1 MNQQHSVNKNYLELI
16 RCSFFCMGFKLISFF
31 LFLWKALQSRD
42 RVEVNQGKHKQ
53 FIKKIDFIYNINVL
67 DGEANSFPACT
78 QTLKRLL
85 MSDNGK
91 SFEMH
96 RNRCRGGGYLR

>member
-1 MNQQHSVNKNYLELI
+1 M
-16 RCSFFCMGFKLISFF
+16 
-31 LFLWKALQSRD
+31 
-42 RVEVNQGKHKQ
+42 EVNQGEHKQ
-53 FIKKIDFIYNINVL
+53 FIKKIGFIYNMNGL
-67 DGEANSFPACT
+67 YGEANSLPACT

-96 RNRCRGGGYLR
+96 RNRCHDGGYLR